1 MWGPRRSFRRA
12 ERISS
17 SRLVSRNPNPNRE
30 ALPLLTMSVG
40 ITPSGRPAVTGSRW
54 RHAPGRHGPLGSS
67 LSSIGSSRAELQSR
81 TALARRSPMAHGE
94 AARPAAGRTA
104 PGLESHR
111 GHRRGHG
118 AVVGAGVLV
127 GGKGELPG
135 GAGCRE
141 VVGAHALAVRVALSH
156 DDTGAAACSVPGT
169 SELPWS
175 ALATASSVMVSE
187 SSAMSLPATVAFSNW
202 VATIVTYQPT
212 PVPRVSVI
220 EKPLKAVPPPA
231 SFAFSV
237 KP

>member
-118 AVVGAGVLV
+118 AVVGA
-127 GGKGELPG
+127 
-135 GAGCRE
+135 
-141 VVGAHALAVRVALSH
+141 HALTVGVARSH
-156 DDTGAAACSVPGT
+156 DDTGAAGV
-169 SELPWS
+169 
-175 ALATASSVMVSE
+175 VM
-187 SSAMSLPATVAFSNW
+187 
-202 VATIVTYQPT
+202 
-212 PVPRVSVI
+212 
-220 EKPLKAVPPPA
+220 
-231 SFAFSV
+231 
-237 KP
+237 